1 MSAYL
6 YAEIRRSLS
15 VGEREMATTTPEADT
30 ARELLARENE
40 ALNDGQS
47 FDYIDELYAEDVVV
61 NMTRTGD
68 DQPVVSRE
76 DIKALYQEW
85 KTAFPDLRVEVEH
98 EAVEG
103 GTAMQ
108 YITMRGTH
116 EGPFRGIE
124 PTGNEIA
131 VPGFHMRRVQDGKI
145 VETASVA
152 GMATLLSQ
160 LGVELPI
167 KA

>member
-1 MSAYL
+1 
-6 YAEIRRSLS
+6 
-15 VGEREMATTTPEADT
+15 VATPTPDVEAVRD
-30 ARELLARENE
+30 LIARENE
-40 ALNDGQS
+40 ALADAGS
-47 FDYIDELYAEDVVV
+47 FDYVDELYAEDVIV

-85 KTAFPDLRVEVEH
+85 KTAFPDLDVEVEH

-103 GTAMQ
+103 DTVMQ
-108 YITMRGTH
+108 YVTMRGTH
-116 EGPFRGIE
+116 EGPFRGIA

-131 VPGFHMRRVQDGKI
+131 VPGFHMRRVRDGNI

-152 GMATLLSQ
+152 GMATLLGQ
-160 LGVELPI
+160 LGVDLPI
-167 KA
+167 EA

>member
-1 MSAYL
+1 MPS
-6 YAEIRRSLS
+6 S
-15 VGEREMATTTPEADT
+15 TPDIEAVRKLI
-30 ARELLARENE
+30 AQENHALNE
-40 ALNDGQS
+40 AGS
-47 FDYIDELYAEDVVV
+47 FDYVDELYADDVIV

-85 KTAFPDLRVEVEH
+85 KTAFPDLRVEVKH
-98 EAVEG
+98 EAIEG
-103 GTAMQ
+103 DTAMQ
-108 YITMRGTH
+108 YVTMRGTH
-116 EGPFRGIE
+116 EGVFRGID

-131 VPGFHMRRVQDGKI
+131 VPGFHMRRVQGGQI

-152 GMATLLSQ
+152 GMATLLGQ

-167 KA
+167 EV